1 MFELKRERHQTK
13 YLGQDMMEFLVKTK
27 FEDLPEEVVL
37 RGKHIVADAVACML
51 AGAKTRKLYGTD
63 FDKMAKIVSGDVTPV
78 GCDFKTNAAMAAFLN
93 SIHAQT
99 HDFNDGL
106 NNSGMLGG
114 AYHPGRTVVAVAL
127 AVGEAVGASGKDI
140 LTAVVLGIEV
150 AARMRNPAHDSTAAD
165 SYSAAATA
173 AKLMGAD
180 ETQMRDAI
188 GLSGFLAACR
198 VGKTPGYTGG
208 RKNGKGSPA
217 TTNVLKYGYL
227 NRNGVEAAELAMQG
241 FEGPEFADN
250 NAIGTRYYT
259 CGLGKEYQCMDMYF
273 KPWPTC
279 RKTHGAIAATLELK
293 NKYGVKPE
301 DVKSI
306 RVYQQTTGMYVN
318 TPINAESE
326 ICYGGQFSLQ
336 YTVTCAMLD
345 GNVTLK
351 HYRWPDRKAP
361 QKYVDF
367 AKKITVVADNS
378 LDGHN
383 AISPN
388 HGIVE
393 VELNNGEILS
403 MYCQYPLGSEPNAM
417 THEQRMQKVR
427 DCAEDMTEE
436 QKDKLVSWIE
446 NLDKVEKI

>member
-13 YLGQDMMEFLVKTK
+13 YLGQDMMEFLANTK

-37 RGKHIVADAVACML
+37 RSKHIVADAVACML
-51 AGAKTRKLYGTD
+51 AGAKTRRMYGNGLD
-63 FDKMAKIVSGDVTPV
+63 ALALQAKGDITPV
-78 GCDFKTNAAMAAFLN
+78 GCDYKTSAAMAAFIN
-93 SIHAQT
+93 AVHAQT

-114 AYHPGRTVVAVAL
+114 AYHPGRTVVSVAL
-127 AVGEAVGASGKDI
+127 AVGAQVGATGKEI
-140 LTAVVLGIEV
+140 LTAVVLGIEA
-150 AARMRNPAHDSTAAD
+150 AARMRNPAHDSTVAD
-165 SYSAAATA
+165 SYSAAAVA

-180 ETQMRDAI
+180 DQQMRSAI
-188 GLSGFLAACR
+188 TLAGFTAPSRL
-198 VGKTPGYTGG
+198 GKAGYTGPAKG
-208 RKNGKGSPA
+208 GKDAGSL
-217 TTNVLKYGYL
+217 TNVLKYGYL
-227 NRNGVEAAELAMQG
+227 NRQGVEAAELAMLG
-241 FEGPEFADN
+241 FEGPELADN
-250 NAIGTRYYT
+250 NAIGSRYYT

-293 NKYGVKPE
+293 NKYGVKAE

-318 TPINAESE
+318 TPINDKLD

-336 YTVTCAMLD
+336 YTITCALLD

-351 HYRWPDRKAP
+351 HYRWADRKAP
-361 QKYVDF
+361 QQYIDF
-367 AKKITVVADNS
+367 SKKITVIADNS

-417 THEQRMQKVR
+417 THEMRMQKLR
-427 DCAEDMTEE
+427 DCAEEMTEE
-436 QKDKLVSWIE
+436 QKDKLVDWIMS
-446 NLDKVEKI
+446 LDKVEKI